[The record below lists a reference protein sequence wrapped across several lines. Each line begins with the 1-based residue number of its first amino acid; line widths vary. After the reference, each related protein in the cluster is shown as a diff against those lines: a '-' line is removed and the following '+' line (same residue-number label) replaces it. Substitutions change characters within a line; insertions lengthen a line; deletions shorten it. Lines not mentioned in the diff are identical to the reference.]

1 MRKTLFRWSVCSGV
15 GWSICSGQRW
25 SGSTG

>member
-15 GWSICSGQRW
+15 GWSICSGERW
-25 SGSTG
+25 SV